1 MTDSPSGPPL
11 LRPVP
16 IRPFNIHPRS
26 PTPPAE
32 ETLSHTPHS
41 SSSLNLDWLNFRL
54 LNSRN
59 RFRSESSAS
68 ISRAQSVMNLT
79 SSTLMGIY
87 EPTTFD
93 NDKYTPGNEI
103 NTPWGTG
110 AETPARILSMDEPT
124 SIEQNSRHYQARRRS
139 SAHQLAHAPPLSTT
153 TSLFYSS
160 LRALLLSGLGV
171 LYGMGVATVRGD
183 RSTPAFR
190 MINTSGYGWGYMA
203 FWGASGLI
211 LGCLLPYV
219 DSLWEESAGD
229 VDSSKV
235 FETESDS
242 GKNMRRKTDWALA
255 VRGIGIFIGIAYAIR
270 KLPWDSTLQLS
281 LCLALVNPA
290 LWFLIDGSVPGFIV
304 SSVVGLTG
312 SALLT
317 GFQPDMVPVPA
328 MLSSSSRGGF
338 YGGGALHSNASARY
352 DSADPMSFGGL
363 ANQQTFAMGI
373 WTLNVLFCCCVV
385 FGNVGRW
392 LAFNK
397 YGSPQMSRSK

>member
-26 PTPPAE
+26 PTPPADE
-32 ETLSHTPHS
+32 GLSHTPHS
-41 SSSLNLDWLNFRL
+41 SSSLNLDWLNSKL

-59 RFRSESSAS
+59 RFRSESAAS

-87 EPTTFD
+87 EPTTYD

-110 AETPARILSMDEPT
+110 AETPARVLSMDEPM

-139 SAHQLAHAPPLSTT
+139 SAHHPVPAPALSTT

-171 LYGMGVATVRGD
+171 LYGIGVATVRGD
-183 RSTPAFR
+183 RSLPAFR

-219 DSLWEESAGD
+219 DSLWEGSIGGVDSGD
-229 VDSSKV
+229 VS
-235 FETESDS
+235 ETESDG
-242 GKNMRRKTDWALA
+242 GKNLRRKTDWALA
-255 VRGIGIFIGIAYAIR
+255 VRGIGIFIGIAYAIVSISPDAVGHSKR
-270 KLPWDSTLQLS
+270 VNQWKL
-281 LCLALVNPA
+281 
-290 LWFLIDGSVPGFIV
+290 I
-304 SSVVGLTG
+304 
-312 SALLT
+312 
-317 GFQPDMVPVPA
+317 
-328 MLSSSSRGGF
+328 
-338 YGGGALHSNASARY
+338 
-352 DSADPMSFGGL
+352 
-363 ANQQTFAMGI
+363 
-373 WTLNVLFCCCVV
+373 
-385 FGNVGRW
+385 
-392 LAFNK
+392 
-397 YGSPQMSRSK
+397 